1 MSETPV
7 KPETEEIDLLE
18 LAKKIWAKR
27 RFIIKYA
34 LIGAVA
40 GLVIGFSLPKEYTS
54 SVKMA
59 PEEGKSNKTSNM
71 AGLAALA
78 GFDLSGA
85 GGVDGINLM
94 LYPDVVQ
101 STPFIVELSQIPV
114 QPKKSGKLSLY
125 DYIGT
130 ELSSPWWGYIIS
142 APAKVI
148 GWMMSIGQEK
158 EAVGSGINPKAL
170 TREQAQV
177 LEGLSKRI
185 NISVDKKTGV
195 ITASSTMQDPVVAA
209 AVTDSMVRKL
219 EEYMGDYR
227 TEKAKRDLAFTQES
241 IPVGP
246 RELPRNP
253 TPLCI
258 LYGCYPE
265 CSPPIG
271 KGRAGAAS
279 QRADPCL
286 RRIQPTGPTARN
298 GQTQSAGTNPVRHDH
313 RTGRSADPQI
323 EHQQSRYFNRVYIFG
338 SFCRFRHC
346 GRKRPVFQKGKS
358 G

>member
-148 GWMMSIGQEK
+148 GWVMSIGQEK

-209 AVTDSMVRKL
+209 AVTDSTGSLVHA
-219 EEYMGDYR
+219 YR
-227 TEKAKRDLAFTQES
+227 GLTHFCSDCHHLVVNFLRSQLPFNHLYQFHHRYRVKEVHSDHFLRTAGCGSDFRD
-241 IPVGP
+241 
-246 RELPRNP
+246 
-253 TPLCI
+253 
-258 LYGCYPE
+258 
-265 CSPPIG
+265 
-271 KGRAGAAS
+271 
-279 QRADPCL
+279 
-286 RRIQPTGPTARN
+286 
-298 GQTQSAGTNPVRHDH
+298 
-313 RTGRSADPQI
+313 
-323 EHQQSRYFNRVYIFG
+323 
-338 SFCRFRHC
+338 
-346 GRKRPVFQKGKS
+346 RKRRSIRGQDRLRFTNSIQSLEYLVLRSHILGNHLDH
-358 G
+358 

>member
-1 MSETPV
+1 M
-7 KPETEEIDLLE
+7 
-18 LAKKIWAKR
+18 
-27 RFIIKYA
+27 
-34 LIGAVA
+34 
-40 GLVIGFSLPKEYTS
+40 
-54 SVKMA
+54 
-59 PEEGKSNKTSNM
+59 
-71 AGLAALA
+71 
-78 GFDLSGA
+78 
-85 GGVDGINLM
+85 
-94 LYPDVVQ
+94 
-101 STPFIVELSQIPV
+101 
-114 QPKKSGKLSLY
+114 
-125 DYIGT
+125 
-130 ELSSPWWGYIIS
+130 
-142 APAKVI
+142 
-148 GWMMSIGQEK
+148 
-158 EAVGSGINPKAL
+158 INPKAL

-241 IPVGP
+241 YQSA
-246 RELPRNP
+246 RESYHETQRRYASYMDATQNVAR
-253 TPLCI
+253 
-258 LYGCYPE
+258 
-265 CSPPIG
+265 PIG

-298 GQTQSAGTNPVRHDH
+298 GQTQSAGTNPVASRSSE
-313 RTGRSADPQI
+313 TGRSADPQT
-323 EHQQSRYFNRVYIFG
+323 EHQQSRYFNRVCIFG

>member
-101 STPFIVELSQIPV
+101 STPFIVELSQIPG
-114 QPKKSGKLSLY
+114 S
-125 DYIGT
+125 T
-130 ELSSPWWGYIIS
+130 
-142 APAKVI
+142 
-148 GWMMSIGQEK
+148 EK
-158 EAVGSGINPKAL
+158 ERETVAL
-170 TREQAQV
+170 RLHRYRT
-177 LEGLSKRI
+177 LF
-185 NISVDKKTGV
+185 
-195 ITASSTMQDPVVAA
+195 PVVGLYNQRTCKGNRLDD
-209 AVTDSMVRKL
+209 V
-219 EEYMGDYR
+219 YR
-227 TEKAKRDLAFTQES
+227 AREGSSRLRD
-241 IPVGP
+241 
-246 RELPRNP
+246 
-253 TPLCI
+253 
-258 LYGCYPE
+258 
-265 CSPPIG
+265 
-271 KGRAGAAS
+271 
-279 QRADPCL
+279 
-286 RRIQPTGPTARN
+286 QP
-298 GQTQSAGTNPVRHDH
+298 Q
-313 RTGRSADPQI
+313 SADPRTGPSAGRFI
-323 EHQQSRYFNRVYIFG
+323 ETH
-338 SFCRFRHC
+338 
-346 GRKRPVFQKGKS
+346 
-358 G
+358 